1 MRFKVELLSNHAD
14 EQSVIQVSYG
24 RTLEHAKAEAIAL
37 QEESADV
44 DGFQIRDLDR
54 SSRIVWSEKRYR

>member
-14 EQSVIQVSYG
+14 ERSVVQVSYG
-24 RTLEHAKAEAIAL
+24 ATLEHAKAEAIAL
-37 QEESADV
+37 QEEASDI

-54 SSRIVWSEKRYR
+54 SSRIVWSEKRYS